1 MPANL
6 QHHQKGAEAPYGRSD
21 MWHDIEAE
29 VDLLNFGV
37 VARAAADLIR
47 QAGGAPLTIGVSG
60 GGGAGKSTLVKL
72 IRADLEG
79 GMPEDAPASNA
90 YVVMEFNAWLYQ
102 GYEDARQ
109 ALLQAV
115 SDRLLEEAKKRK
127 TFVEKALDFA
137 KRVRLLKV
145 ARLAAPM
152 LMHAGIGSVAAG
164 PLGAFVGAATG
175 LVKGLSDETKRE
187 EQLAALKEAYADLK
201 PELKELIAERQED
214 SLPKEIHA
222 LREAF
227 AKLLADMGVTL
238 VVFVDDLDRCLPHT
252 AIATLEA
259 MRLLLHVKNTAFVIA
274 ADESMI
280 RGAVRA
286 HFAGVD
292 IENGLVTSYFDK
304 LIQVPLRVPRLGVNE
319 VKVYLALLMA
329 ELAVRQG
336 QLTPEVQK
344 QGQDTLLSLLKTA
357 WGKGITRGDL
367 AKSYG
372 NEAKNIA
379 TSLDMADQLA
389 PLLVSASDIAGNPR
403 LIKRFLNNLMIRLTI
418 AKAMNMPIAIEQLV
432 KVQLLERVASPA
444 AFEFFVKTVA
454 SSPDGR
460 AEFLDPLEAAAR
472 TDEEYVAPHAS
483 WAPPFYQQWV
493 RLSPLMAGSDLRALL
508 HLSRDRSLGLAAYDE
523 LSEDAKRLLEA
534 TMEAKDVSKVLVSQ
548 LMARSQADVSRIL
561 TRLIRKARDAQWEAV
576 DLLRCLNCTEAHP
589 ELGDQFVQALEEI
602 SPSKRPYAILPK
614 LKVKPWAALLLSDW
628 RDDPESVEQV
638 KMYLKTFKGAK

>member
-1 MPANL
+1 
-6 QHHQKGAEAPYGRSD
+6 

-37 VARAAADLIR
+37 VAHAAADLIR

-60 GGGAGKSTLVKL
+60 GWGAGKSTLVKL
-72 IRADLEG
+72 TKADLESSVAKG
-79 GMPEDAPASNA
+79 PATTGSF
-90 YVVMEFNAWLYQ
+90 VVMEFNAWLYQ

-115 SDRLLEEAKKRK
+115 SDRLVEEAKKRE
-127 TFVEKALDFA
+127 TLVDKALAFA

-152 LMHAGIGSVAAG
+152 LAHAGIGSVAGG
-164 PLGAFVGAATG
+164 PLGAFIGAATG
-175 LVKGLSDETKRE
+175 FVQGLSDEAKRE
-187 EQLAALKEAYADLK
+187 EQLAALKDAYADLK
-201 PELKELIAERQED
+201 PELKELIAERRED
-214 SLPKEIHA
+214 SLPKEIHG

-227 AKLLADMGVTL
+227 GKLLADMGVTL

-292 IENGLVTSYFDK
+292 IESGLVTSYFDK
-304 LIQVPLRVPRLGVNE
+304 LIQIPLKVPRLGVNE

-329 ELAVRQG
+329 ELAVRQE
-336 QLTPEVQK
+336 QLSPDVQK
-344 QGQDTLLSLLKTA
+344 QGQDALLGLLKTA
-357 WGKGITRGDL
+357 WGRGITRDDL
-367 AKSYG
+367 AKAYG
-372 NEAKNIA
+372 SEAKNVA

-389 PLLVSASDIAGNPR
+389 PLLVSAGDIAGNPR

-418 AKAMNMPIAIEQLV
+418 AKAMDMPIAIEQLV

-444 AFEFFVKTVA
+444 AFEFFVKAVA
-454 SSPDGR
+454 SSLDGK
-460 AEFLDPLEAAAR
+460 ADFLEALETAAQA
-472 TDEEYVAPHAS
+472 DAEYVPPHPS
-483 WAPPFYQQWV
+483 WSTSFYRQWV
-493 RLSPLMAGSDLRALL
+493 RLSPRLAGSDLRALL

-523 LSEDAKRLLEA
+523 LSEEAKRLLEA
-534 TMEAKDVSKVLVSQ
+534 TMEAKDISKVLVPQ
-548 LMARSQADVSRIL
+548 LMTLGQADVSRIL
-561 TRLIRKARDAQWEAV
+561 IRAIRKARDGQWEAV

-589 ELGDQFVQALEEI
+589 ELGEQFAQALEEI
-602 SPSKRPYAILPK
+602 PPAQRPFAILPK
-614 LKVKPWAALLLSDW
+614 LKNKPWAALLLVDW
-628 RDDPESVEQV
+628 RDDPESPEQV
-638 KMYLKTFKGAK
+638 KTYLKTFKGAK

>member
-1 MPANL
+1 
-6 QHHQKGAEAPYGRSD
+6 

-60 GGGAGKSTLVKL
+60 GWGTGKSTLVKL
-72 IRADLEG
+72 TKADLETG
-79 GMPEDAPASNA
+79 AAKGAPESRA

-109 ALLQAV
+109 ALLQSV
-115 SDRLLEEAKKRK
+115 SDRLLEEAQGRK
-127 TFVEKALDFA
+127 TFVDKALDFA

-145 ARLAAPM
+145 ARITAPM
-152 LMHAGIGSVAAG
+152 LAHAGVGSVAGG
-164 PLGAFVGAATG
+164 PLGAFIGAATG
-175 LVKGLSDETKRE
+175 FVKGLSDEAKRE
-187 EQLAALKEAYADLK
+187 EQLTALKDAYAALK

-222 LREAF
+222 LRETF

-292 IENGLVTSYFDK
+292 IESGLVTSYFDK
-304 LIQVPLRVPRLGVNE
+304 LIQVPLKVPRLGVNE

-336 QLTPEVQK
+336 QLTPKVQA
-344 QGQDTLLSLLKTA
+344 QGQDALLQLLKTA
-357 WGKGITRGDL
+357 WGKGIARDDL
-367 AKSYG
+367 AKVYG
-372 NEAKNIA
+372 SEAKSISN
-379 TSLDMADQLA
+379 SLDIADQLA

-444 AFEFFVKTVA
+444 AFEFFVKAVA
-454 SSPDGR
+454 SSLNGE
-460 AEFLDPLEAAAR
+460 AEFLEALEVAAQA
-472 TDEEYVAPHAS
+472 DDEYVAPHPS
-483 WAPPFYQQWV
+483 WSTSFYQQWV
-493 RLSPLMAGSDLRALL
+493 RLSPRLAGSDLRALL

-523 LSEDAKRLLEA
+523 LSEEAKRLLEA
-534 TMEAKDVSKVLVSQ
+534 TMEAKEVSNVLVTQ
-548 LMARSQADVSRIL
+548 LMALSQADVSRIL
-561 TRLIRKARDAQWEAV
+561 TRVIRKARDGQWDTV

-589 ELGDQFVQALEEI
+589 ELGGQFVQALEEI
-602 SPSKRPYAILPK
+602 PPAQRPVAILPK
-614 LKVKPWAALLLSDW
+614 LKNKPWAALLLADW
-628 RDDPESVEQV
+628 RDDLESTEPV
-638 KMYLKTFKGAK
+638 KKYLKTFKGGN